1 MPRTYRTYLQELYSQ
16 YTAQHHN
23 FLTEIDG
30 SLGQKEAARTLA
42 GSAHDLSNAIEAAV
56 PDDEP
61 IPDVDPEELR
71 GLANDLWLKYLS

>member
-1 MPRTYRTYLQELYSQ
+1 MPRTYRTYLQELYGQ
-16 YTAQHHN
+16 YTSLHHQ

-30 SLGQKEAARTLA
+30 SLEQKEAARNLSVAAHTLA
-42 GSAHDLSNAIEAAV
+42 IAMEFAV

-71 GLANDLWLKYLS
+71 GLAEDLGQKYLS